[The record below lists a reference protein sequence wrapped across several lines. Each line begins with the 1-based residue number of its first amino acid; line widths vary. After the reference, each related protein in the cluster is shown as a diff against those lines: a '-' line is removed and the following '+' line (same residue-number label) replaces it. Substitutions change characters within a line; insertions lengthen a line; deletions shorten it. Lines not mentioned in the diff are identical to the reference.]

1 MKVLYNRKAILLRVT
16 QFYKTKITVIFSN
29 EFYFFYFTNK
39 WLDFDENGRNSLSL
53 QSWKYYSRSIDFPIN
68 RQHITTFYSIK
79 LFIIDIVAS
88 KSLSE
93 NIIPCRKSSNYMK
106 HLNWILLLPYTTH
119 IIMSL
124 FITQAYNTQNLK
136 HSLRYFRWD
145 AYNPEGISLFHI
157 RIWICVYSTWRT
169 RYHEE
174 SFPPEL
180 CCLENNIFDYSKFWG
195 NLLLYRIC
203 TYVTYIIYTKQ
214 KCLYQSHNIIL
225 CVSICEKSMNVL
237 SIFNLFLSKTSI
249 EPNYF

>member
-1 MKVLYNRKAILLRVT
+1 MQGTSAMKVLYNRKAILLRVT

-106 HLNWILLLPYTTH
+106 HLNWIYYCSH
-119 IIMSL
+119 ILHTS
-124 FITQAYNTQNLK
+124 
-136 HSLRYFRWD
+136 S
-145 AYNPEGISLFHI
+145 
-157 RIWICVYSTWRT
+157 
-169 RYHEE
+169 
-174 SFPPEL
+174 
-180 CCLENNIFDYSKFWG
+180 
-195 NLLLYRIC
+195 
-203 TYVTYIIYTKQ
+203 
-214 KCLYQSHNIIL
+214 CLYL
-225 CVSICEKSMNVL
+225 
-237 SIFNLFLSKTSI
+237 
-249 EPNYF
+249 